1 MADPAVCCFIT
12 KTLCSQ
18 GGRLG
23 LPELQQHVGLSA
35 QQLEETL
42 STAGPQRFLVV
53 QGDGGGREVLAV
65 SALQVCVRRECGGC
79 ERLHLCKLQLMGKCN
94 LGPR

>member
-1 MADPAVCCFIT
+1 MADPAVCSFIT
-12 KTLCSQ
+12 KTLCAQ

-23 LPELQQHVGLSA
+23 LPELREHVGLPA

-42 STAGPQRFLVV
+42 SAAGPQRFLVR
-53 QGDGGGREVLAV
+53 GGGGGREVLAV